1 VIVDVGFLGVVA
13 LLLLPAVVVA
23 MGQWSVI
30 VDVGVPGGSVL
41 EVVSQAPL
49 VMVTDMPV
57 VVAMLGRGVG
67 MLGFLPLALGTLPD
81 IGHRGP
87 SFRIADCLDYPAWH
101 VPIDRGPGRPFDG
114 TTSATSNLCDEQA
127 RGDP

>member
-30 VDVGVPGGSVL
+30 VDVGVPGGSVR
-41 EVVSQAPL
+41 EVVTEAPL
-49 VMVTDMPV
+49 VMVADVPV
-57 VVAMLGRGVG
+57 VMAVLGCRVGV
-67 MLGFLPLALGTLPD
+67 LRFLALALGTLPD

-87 SFRIADCLDYPAWH
+87 SFR
-101 VPIDRGPGRPFDG
+101 VV
-114 TTSATSNLCDEQA
+114 AT
-127 RGDP
+127 